1 MFAAYH
7 AVQCAAKC
15 DVTAMRVSFCGM
27 DASATPFPAG
37 GTQIPAARAAQG
49 SKEET
54 PCTALGCTSKCHSK
68 LHALLCPDCIL
79 ILSHQCGLQGSRPE
93 RANRPLQTLRPKL
106 ILTLCFLQLLEH
118 AGISTKIVTKIQ
130 SSFDTRC
137 IMTNLNLW

>member
-1 MFAAYH
+1 VGAGWMDFN
-7 AVQCAAKC
+7 VCCVSRGSVRSQMRC
-15 DVTAMRVSFCGM
+15 DGDEGVFLRDGCECH
-27 DASATPFPAG
+27 PFPAG

-54 PCTALGCTSKCHSK
+54 PCAALGCTSKCHSK

-106 ILTLCFLQLLEH
+106 ILTLCFLQLFTVY
-118 AGISTKIVTKIQ
+118 ST
-130 SSFDTRC
+130 RE
-137 IMTNLNLW
+137 